1 MTTYSALKVKIA
13 AQGKAVYQQ
22 VDSLLGGSL
31 TIIVK
36 TIEGFV
42 EARAMESAASMA
54 YYAIFSAFPL
64 LIFLVGFV
72 SSILEDEP
80 VQQLVLEAVEQYLP
94 IALDL
99 VKGNIEHAVSISGT
113 VQIIGTIGL
122 LWAATG
128 VFTAL
133 THSIDRAWHTAA
145 ERNFVFG
152 RLVALAMVA
161 SLTGLFIVWVLFT
174 TVFSLLP
181 LFEIPIF
188 GNLLVYESYTWNIAS
203 QGIPWFVIFILF
215 VNVYRW
221 VPNTKVRWREAAVG
235 AATAAVGWELANTLF
250 SWYLSGAWARYQ
262 LIYGSLGTVVALLL
276 WVYVSSAI
284 VLFGAHL
291 SANIAMQTR
300 LQDLPLEANGTNGST

>member
-1 MTTYSALKVKIA
+1 MAISYSSLKIKFKSK
-13 AQGKAVYQQ
+13 GKAIYQQ
-22 VDSLLGGSL
+22 ADSRCGGSL

-36 TIEGFV
+36 TIEGFI
-42 EARAMESAASMA
+42 ETRAMESAASMA
-54 YYAIFSAFPL
+54 YYALFSAFPL

-72 SSILEDEP
+72 SSVLKDEP
-80 VQQLVLEAVEQYLP
+80 VQQLALDAVQQYLP

-133 THSIDRAWHTAA
+133 THSIDRAWHTAR

-161 SLTGLFIVWVLFT
+161 SLTGLLIVWVLFT
-174 TVFSLLP
+174 TAFNLLP
-181 LFEIPIF
+181 WFEIPIF
-188 GNLLVYESYTWNIAS
+188 GDIIVYQTYAWGIAS
-203 QGIPWFVIFILF
+203 QTIPWFVIFVLF

-221 VPNTKVRWREAAVG
+221 VPNTKVRWREAMVG
-235 AATAAVGWELANTLF
+235 AAVAAVGWELTNSAF
-250 SWYLSGAWARYQ
+250 SWYLSSAWARYQ
-262 LIYGSLGTVVALLL
+262 LIYGSLGTVVALML
-276 WVYVSSAI
+276 WVYVINAI
-284 VLFGAHL
+284 MLFGVHL
-291 SANIAMQTR
+291 SATIAMQTR
-300 LQDLPLEANGTNGST
+300 LKNRKDS